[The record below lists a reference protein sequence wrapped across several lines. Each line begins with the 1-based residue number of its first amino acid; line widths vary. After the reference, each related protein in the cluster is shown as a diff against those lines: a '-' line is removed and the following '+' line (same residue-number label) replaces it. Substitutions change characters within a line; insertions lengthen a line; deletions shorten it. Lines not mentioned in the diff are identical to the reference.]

1 MFRRFLAA
9 VPLAFVSLTAPLEA
23 EAQVASGLDGL
34 SDEQL
39 QQAVNFVIG
48 NAIFSLYHEGARM
61 LISDFGPADTASVQA
76 PADQLAGTLILQ
88 ANEEW
93 LDTALVNATDSWY
106 LAREAETLPEHEAP
120 VFSALVPDRSRD
132 RNMACLM
139 VGRDKDGYGDLAA
152 MMGLNNAEF
161 DKCAAAYPGVASAW
175 ENFLAPHR
183 SQTPS
188 RFSVSYVPPRDPDL
202 EPYAIMI
209 RESKVLDLIS
219 RSFSS
224 YGLKG
229 DVKLTAKSC
238 GRPDVYW
245 SAEKREITYCYE
257 LGKFQAEL
265 IADHL
270 LNTVTEDKGAAGGQ
284 IPTAAANLEREI

>member
-1 MFRRFLAA
+1 MLRRFLAA
-9 VPLAFVSLTAPLEA
+9 IPLAFVSLTAP
-23 EAQVASGLDGL
+23 AQAQAAAGLDGL
-34 SDEQL
+34 SDDQL

-61 LISDFGPADTASVQA
+61 LISDFGTMDTGSTQA

-106 LAREAETLPEHEAP
+106 LGREAETLPEHEAP
-120 VFSALVPDRSRD
+120 VFSALIPDKSRD

-152 MMGLNNAEF
+152 MMGLDNAEF
-161 DKCAAAYPGVASAW
+161 DKCAAAYPRVASAW
-175 ENFLAPHR
+175 ENFLSPHR

-188 RFSVSYVPPRDPDL
+188 KFTVSYMPPRDPEL

-219 RSFSS
+219 RSFGA

-229 DVKLTAKSC
+229 DVKLTARTC

-284 IPTAAANLEREI
+284 IPTAVNLEREI

>member
-1 MFRRFLAA
+1 MLRRFLAA
-9 VPLAFVSLTAPLEA
+9 IPLAFVSLTAP
-23 EAQVASGLDGL
+23 AQAQTAAGLDGL
-34 SDEQL
+34 SDDQL

-61 LISDFGPADTASVQA
+61 LISDFGTVETGSAQA

-106 LAREAETLPEHEAP
+106 LGREAETLPEHEAP
-120 VFSALVPDRSRD
+120 VFSALIPDKSRD

-152 MMGLNNAEF
+152 MMGLDNAEF
-161 DKCAAAYPGVASAW
+161 DKCAAAYPRVASAW
-175 ENFLAPHR
+175 ENFLSPHR

-188 RFSVSYVPPRDPDL
+188 KFTVSYMPPRDPEL

-219 RSFSS
+219 RSFGA

-229 DVKLTAKSC
+229 DVKLTARTC

-245 SAEKREITYCYE
+245 SAERREITYCYE

-284 IPTAAANLEREI
+284 IPTAVNLEREI

>member
-1 MFRRFLAA
+1 MLRRFLAA
-9 VPLAFVSLTAPLEA
+9 VPLAFVSLMAPAQAQTAA
-23 EAQVASGLDGL
+23 GLDGL
-34 SDEQL
+34 SDDQL

-61 LISDFGPADTASVQA
+61 LISDFGTVETGSVQA

-106 LAREAETLPEHEAP
+106 LGREAETLPEHEAP
-120 VFSALVPDRSRD
+120 VFSALVPEKSRD

-152 MMGLNNAEF
+152 MMGLDNAEF
-161 DKCAAAYPGVASAW
+161 DKCAAAYPRVASTW
-175 ENFLAPHR
+175 ENFLSPHR

-188 RFSVSYVPPRDPDL
+188 KFTVSYMPPRDPEL
-202 EPYAIMI
+202 EAYAIMI

-219 RSFSS
+219 RSFGA

-229 DVKLTAKSC
+229 DVKLTARTC

-284 IPTAAANLEREI
+284 IPTAVNLEREI

>member
-9 VPLAFVSLTAPLEA
+9 VPLAFVSLTAPIGA
-23 EAQVASGLDGL
+23 QAQVASGLDGL

-48 NAIFSLYHEGARM
+48 NAIFSLYHEGSRM
-61 LISDFGPADTASVQA
+61 LISDFGAPETGSVQA

-106 LAREAETLPEHEAP
+106 LAREAETLPDHEAP

-152 MMGLNNAEF
+152 MMGLDNAEF
-161 DKCAAAYPGVASAW
+161 GKCAAAYPGVAKAW

-188 RFSVSYVPPRDPDL
+188 GLTVSYVAPRDPEL
-202 EPYAIMI
+202 EPYAIM
-209 RESKVLDLIS
+209 
-219 RSFSS
+219 
-224 YGLKG
+224 
-229 DVKLTAKSC
+229 
-238 GRPDVYW
+238 
-245 SAEKREITYCYE
+245 
-257 LGKFQAEL
+257 
-265 IADHL
+265 
-270 LNTVTEDKGAAGGQ
+270 
-284 IPTAAANLEREI
+284 

>member
-1 MFRRFLAA
+1 MLRRFLAA
-9 VPLAFVSLTAPLEA
+9 IPLAFVSLTAP
-23 EAQVASGLDGL
+23 AQAQTAAGLDGL
-34 SDEQL
+34 SDDQL

-61 LISDFGPADTASVQA
+61 LISDFGTMDTGSTQA

-106 LAREAETLPEHEAP
+106 LGREAETLPEHEAP
-120 VFSALVPDRSRD
+120 VFSALIPDKSRD

-152 MMGLNNAEF
+152 MMGLDNAEF
-161 DKCAAAYPGVASAW
+161 DKCAAAYPRVASAW
-175 ENFLAPHR
+175 ENFLSPHR

-188 RFSVSYVPPRDPDL
+188 KFTVSYMPPRDPEL

-219 RSFSS
+219 RSFGA

-229 DVKLTAKSC
+229 DVKLTARTC

-284 IPTAAANLEREI
+284 IPTAVNLEREI

>member
-1 MFRRFLAA
+1 MLRRFLAA
-9 VPLAFVSLTAPLEA
+9 VPLAFVSLTAP
-23 EAQVASGLDGL
+23 AQAQTAAGLDGL
-34 SDEQL
+34 SDDQL

-61 LISDFGPADTASVQA
+61 LISDFGTVETGSVQA

-106 LAREAETLPEHEAP
+106 LGREAETLPEHEAP
-120 VFSALVPDRSRD
+120 VFSALVPEKSRD

-152 MMGLNNAEF
+152 MMGLDNAEF
-161 DKCAAAYPGVASAW
+161 DKCAAAYPRVASAW
-175 ENFLAPHR
+175 ENFLSPHR

-188 RFSVSYVPPRDPDL
+188 KFIVSYMPPRDPEL
-202 EPYAIMI
+202 EAYAIMI

-219 RSFSS
+219 RSFGA

-229 DVKLTAKSC
+229 DVKLTARTC

-284 IPTAAANLEREI
+284 IPTAVNLEREI

>member
-1 MFRRFLAA
+1 MLRRFLAA
-9 VPLAFVSLTAPLEA
+9 VPLAFVSLTAPA
-23 EAQVASGLDGL
+23 QAQVAAGLDGL
-34 SDEQL
+34 SDDQL

-61 LISDFGPADTASVQA
+61 MISDFGAPETSSVQA

-106 LAREAETLPEHEAP
+106 LGREPETLPEHEAP
-120 VFSALVPDRSRD
+120 VFSTLVPEKGRD

-152 MMGLNNAEF
+152 MMGLDKAEF
-161 DKCAAAYPGVASAW
+161 DKCAAAYPRVASAW
-175 ENFLAPHR
+175 ENFLSPHR
-183 SQTPS
+183 SQTRS
-188 RFSVSYVPPRDPDL
+188 KFTVSYMPPRDPEL

-209 RESKVLDLIS
+209 KESKVLDLIS
-219 RSFSS
+219 RSFGA

-229 DVKLTAKSC
+229 DVKLTARTC

-270 LNTVTEDKGAAGGQ
+270 MNTVTEDKGAAGGQ
-284 IPTAAANLEREI
+284 IPTAVVLEREI

>member
-1 MFRRFLAA
+1 MLRRFLAA
-9 VPLAFVSLTAPLEA
+9 IPLAFVSLTAP
-23 EAQVASGLDGL
+23 AQAQTAAGLDGL
-34 SDEQL
+34 SDDQL

-61 LISDFGPADTASVQA
+61 LISDFGTVDTGSTQA

-106 LAREAETLPEHEAP
+106 LGREAETLPEHEAP
-120 VFSALVPDRSRD
+120 VFSALIPDKSRD

-152 MMGLNNAEF
+152 MMGLDNAEF
-161 DKCAAAYPGVASAW
+161 DKCAAAYPRVASAW
-175 ENFLAPHR
+175 ENFLSPHR
-183 SQTPS
+183 SQTRS
-188 RFSVSYVPPRDPDL
+188 KFTVSYMPPRDPEL

-219 RSFSS
+219 RSFGA

-229 DVKLTAKSC
+229 DVKLTARTC

-284 IPTAAANLEREI
+284 IPTAVNLEREI

>member
-1 MFRRFLAA
+1 MLRRFLAA
-9 VPLAFVSLTAPLEA
+9 IPLAFVSLTAP
-23 EAQVASGLDGL
+23 AQAQTAAGLDGL
-34 SDEQL
+34 SDDQL

-48 NAIFSLYHEGARM
+48 NAIFALYHEGARM
-61 LISDFGPADTASVQA
+61 LISDFGTVETGSAQA

-106 LAREAETLPEHEAP
+106 LGREAETLPEHEAP
-120 VFSALVPDRSRD
+120 VFSALIPDRSRD

-152 MMGLNNAEF
+152 MMGLDNAEF
-161 DKCAAAYPGVASAW
+161 DRCAAAYPRVASDW
-175 ENFLAPHR
+175 ENFLSPHR
-183 SQTPS
+183 SQTRS
-188 RFSVSYVPPRDPDL
+188 KFTVSYMPPRDPEL

-219 RSFSS
+219 RSFGA

-229 DVKLTAKSC
+229 DVKLTARTC

-284 IPTAAANLEREI
+284 IPTAVNLEREI

>member
-9 VPLAFVSLTAPLEA
+9 VPLAFVSLTVPIDTQ
-23 EAQVASGLDGL
+23 AQVASGLDGL
-34 SDEQL
+34 SDDQL

-61 LISDFGPADTASVQA
+61 LISDFGAPETGSALA

-106 LAREAETLPEHEAP
+106 LARETEALPEHEAP

-139 VGRDKDGYGDLAA
+139 VGRDKDGYGDLAT
-152 MMGLNNAEF
+152 MMGLANDEF
-161 DKCAAAYPGVASAW
+161 AKCGAAYPRIASAW
-175 ENFLAPHR
+175 EDFLTPHR
-183 SQTPS
+183 AQTPS
-188 RFSVSYVPPRDPDL
+188 RFTVSYVPPRDPEL
-202 EPYAIMI
+202 EPYAIMVK
-209 RESKVLDLIS
+209 ESKVLDLIS
-219 RSFSS
+219 RSFGV

-229 DVKLTAKSC
+229 EVKLTAKSC

-270 LNTVTEDKGAAGGQ
+270 LNSVTEDKGSAGGHT
-284 IPTAAANLEREI
+284 PTAVTLEREI

>member
-1 MFRRFLAA
+1 MLRRFLAA
-9 VPLAFVSLTAPLEA
+9 VPLAFVSLTAP
-23 EAQVASGLDGL
+23 AQAQTAAGLDGL
-34 SDEQL
+34 SDDQL

-61 LISDFGPADTASVQA
+61 LISDFGTVETGSVQA

-106 LAREAETLPEHEAP
+106 LGREAETLPEHEAP
-120 VFSALVPDRSRD
+120 VFSALVPEKSRD

-152 MMGLNNAEF
+152 MMGLDNAEF
-161 DKCAAAYPGVASAW
+161 DKCAAAYPRVASAW
-175 ENFLAPHR
+175 ENFLSPHR

-188 RFSVSYVPPRDPDL
+188 KFTVSYMPPRDPEL

-209 RESKVLDLIS
+209 KESKVLDLIS
-219 RSFSS
+219 RSFGA

-229 DVKLTAKSC
+229 DVKLTARTC

-270 LNTVTEDKGAAGGQ
+270 LSTVTEDKGAAGGQ
-284 IPTAAANLEREI
+284 IPTAVNLEREI

>member
-1 MFRRFLAA
+1 M
-9 VPLAFVSLTAPLEA
+9 
-23 EAQVASGLDGL
+23 
-34 SDEQL
+34 
-39 QQAVNFVIG
+39 
-48 NAIFSLYHEGARM
+48 
-61 LISDFGPADTASVQA
+61 
-76 PADQLAGTLILQ
+76 
-88 ANEEW
+88 
-93 LDTALVNATDSWY
+93 
-106 LAREAETLPEHEAP
+106 PEHEAP

-152 MMGLNNAEF
+152 MMGLDNAQF
-161 DKCAAAYPGVASAW
+161 GKCAAAYPGVASAW
-175 ENFLAPHR
+175 ENFLAPYR
-183 SQTPS
+183 SQASSKFTI
-188 RFSVSYVPPRDPDL
+188 SYVPPRDPEL
-202 EPYAIMI
+202 EPYAIMV

-219 RSFSS
+219 RSFGA
-224 YGLKG
+224 YALKG

-284 IPTAAANLEREI
+284 IPTAAVNLEREI

>member
-9 VPLAFVSLTAPLEA
+9 VPLAFVSLTAPMQA

-34 SDEQL
+34 SDDQL

-61 LISDFGPADTASVQA
+61 LISDFGTADTASVRPRPISW
-76 PADQLAGTLILQ
+76 PARSSFRPMRNGSTPRSSTPPTAGISHVRRRPCRSTRLPSFPRWCPTG
-88 ANEEW
+88 AA
-93 LDTALVNATDSWY
+93 TAIW
-106 LAREAETLPEHEAP
+106 P
-120 VFSALVPDRSRD
+120 
-132 RNMACLM
+132 CLM

-175 ENFLAPHR
+175 ENFLSTHR

-188 RFSVSYVPPRDPDL
+188 RFAVSYVPPRDPEL
-202 EPYAIMI
+202 EPYAIMVK
-209 RESKVLDLIS
+209 ESKVLDLIS
-219 RSFSS
+219 RSFGG

-229 DVKLTAKSC
+229 DVKLTARSC

-270 LNTVTEDKGAAGGQ
+270 LNTVTEDKGAAGGH
-284 IPTAAANLEREI
+284 IPTAVNLEREI

>member
-1 MFRRFLAA
+1 MLRRFLAA
-9 VPLAFVSLTAPLEA
+9 VPLAFVSLTAPA
-23 EAQVASGLDGL
+23 QAQVAAGLDGL
-34 SDEQL
+34 SDDQL

-61 LISDFGPADTASVQA
+61 LISDFGAPETSSVQA

-106 LAREAETLPEHEAP
+106 LGREAETLPEHEAP
-120 VFSALVPDRSRD
+120 VFSALVPEKGRD

-152 MMGLNNAEF
+152 MMGLDKAEF
-161 DKCAAAYPGVASAW
+161 DKCAAAYPRVASAW
-175 ENFLAPHR
+175 ESFLSPHR

-188 RFSVSYVPPRDPDL
+188 KFTVSYMPPRDPEL

-209 RESKVLDLIS
+209 KESKVLDLIR
-219 RSFSS
+219 RSFGA

-229 DVKLTAKSC
+229 DVKLTARTC

-270 LNTVTEDKGAAGGQ
+270 MNTVTEDKGAAGGQ
-284 IPTAAANLEREI
+284 IPTAVVLEREI

>member
-1 MFRRFLAA
+1 MLRRFLAA
-9 VPLAFVSLTAPLEA
+9 IPLAFVSLTAP
-23 EAQVASGLDGL
+23 AQAQTAAGLDGL
-34 SDEQL
+34 SDDQL

-61 LISDFGPADTASVQA
+61 LISDFGTVETGSAQA

-106 LAREAETLPEHEAP
+106 LGREAETLPEHEAP
-120 VFSALVPDRSRD
+120 VFSALIPDKSRD

-152 MMGLNNAEF
+152 MMGLDNAEF
-161 DKCAAAYPGVASAW
+161 DKCAAAYPRVASAW
-175 ENFLAPHR
+175 ENFLSPHR

-188 RFSVSYVPPRDPDL
+188 KFTVSYMPPRDPEL

-219 RSFSS
+219 RSFGA

-229 DVKLTAKSC
+229 DVKLTARTC

-284 IPTAAANLEREI
+284 IPTAVNLEREI

>member
-1 MFRRFLAA
+1 MLRRFLAA
-9 VPLAFVSLTAPLEA
+9 VPLAFVSLTAPA
-23 EAQVASGLDGL
+23 QAQVAAGLDGL
-34 SDEQL
+34 SDDQL

-61 LISDFGPADTASVQA
+61 LISDFGAPETSSVQA

-106 LAREAETLPEHEAP
+106 LGREAETLPEHEAP
-120 VFSALVPDRSRD
+120 VFSALVPEKGRD

-152 MMGLNNAEF
+152 MMGLDKAEF
-161 DKCAAAYPGVASAW
+161 DKCAAAYPRVASAW
-175 ENFLAPHR
+175 ENFLSPHR

-188 RFSVSYVPPRDPDL
+188 KFTVSYMPPRDPEL

-209 RESKVLDLIS
+209 KESKVLDLIS
-219 RSFSS
+219 RSFGA

-229 DVKLTAKSC
+229 DVKLTARTC

-270 LNTVTEDKGAAGGQ
+270 MNTVTEDKGAAGGQ
-284 IPTAAANLEREI
+284 IPTAVVLEREI

>member
-1 MFRRFLAA
+1 MLRRFLAA
-9 VPLAFVSLTAPLEA
+9 IPLAFVSLTAPA
-23 EAQVASGLDGL
+23 QAQVAAGLDGL
-34 SDEQL
+34 SDDQL

-61 LISDFGPADTASVQA
+61 LISDFGAPDTSSAQA

-106 LAREAETLPEHEAP
+106 LARDAQSLPAHEAP
-120 VFSALVPDRSRD
+120 VFSALVPDRTRD

-152 MMGLNNAEF
+152 MMGLDKAEF
-161 DKCAAAYPGVASAW
+161 DKCGAAYPRIASAW
-175 ENFLAPHR
+175 ENFLSPHR
-183 SQTPS
+183 SQSPS
-188 RFSVSYVPPRDPDL
+188 KFTVTYMPPRDPDL
-202 EPYAIMI
+202 EPYAIMV

-219 RSFSS
+219 RSFGA

-229 DVKLTAKSC
+229 DVKLTARTC

-270 LNTVTEDKGAAGGQ
+270 MNTVTEDKGAAGGQ
-284 IPTAAANLEREI
+284 IPTAANLEREI

>member
-1 MFRRFLAA
+1 MLRRFLAA
-9 VPLAFVSLTAPLEA
+9 IPLAFVSLTAPA
-23 EAQVASGLDGL
+23 QAQVAAGLDGL
-34 SDEQL
+34 SDDQL

-61 LISDFGPADTASVQA
+61 LISDFGAPETSSVQA

-106 LAREAETLPEHEAP
+106 LVRDAQTLPSHEAP
-120 VFSALVPDRSRD
+120 VFSALVPDKSRD

-152 MMGLNNAEF
+152 MMGLDNAEF
-161 DKCAAAYPGVASAW
+161 DKCAAAYPRIASAW
-175 ENFLAPHR
+175 ENFLSPHR
-183 SQTPS
+183 TQSSSKFT
-188 RFSVSYVPPRDPDL
+188 VTYMPPRDPDL
-202 EPYAIMI
+202 EPYAIMV

-219 RSFSS
+219 RSFGA

-229 DVKLTAKSC
+229 DVKLTARTC

-270 LNTVTEDKGAAGGQ
+270 MNTVTEDKGAAGGQ
-284 IPTAAANLEREI
+284 IPTAVVLEREI

>member
-1 MFRRFLAA
+1 MLRRFLAA
-9 VPLAFVSLTAPLEA
+9 IPLAFVSLTAP
-23 EAQVASGLDGL
+23 AQAQTAAGLDGL
-34 SDEQL
+34 SDDQL

-48 NAIFSLYHEGARM
+48 NAIFALYHEGARM
-61 LISDFGPADTASVQA
+61 LISDFGTVETGSAQA

-106 LAREAETLPEHEAP
+106 LGREAETLPEHEAP
-120 VFSALVPDRSRD
+120 VFSALIPDKSRD

-152 MMGLNNAEF
+152 MMGLDNAEF
-161 DKCAAAYPGVASAW
+161 DKCAAAYPRVASAW
-175 ENFLAPHR
+175 ENFLSPHR

-188 RFSVSYVPPRDPDL
+188 KFTVSYMPPRDPEL

-219 RSFSS
+219 RSFGA
-224 YGLKG
+224 YDLKG
-229 DVKLTAKSC
+229 DVKLTARTC

-284 IPTAAANLEREI
+284 IPTAVNLEREI

>member
-1 MFRRFLAA
+1 MSRRFLAA
-9 VPLAFVSLTAPLEA
+9 VSLAFISLTVPVG
-23 EAQVASGLDGL
+23 AQAQAATGLDGL
-34 SDEQL
+34 SEEQL

-48 NAIFSLYHEGARM
+48 NAIFSLYHEGASM
-61 LISDFGPADTASVQA
+61 LISDFGKPQTGSSQA
-76 PADQLAGTLILQ
+76 PADELAGTLILQ

-106 LAREAETLPEHEAP
+106 LAREADTLPMHEPPA
-120 VFSALVPDRSRD
+120 FTALVPNKNRD

-152 MMGLNNAEF
+152 MMGLDKAEF
-161 DKCAAAYPGVASAW
+161 DGCALDYPRIASTW
-175 ENFLAPHR
+175 EEFLAPHR
-183 SQTPS
+183 SKTAA
-188 RFSVSYVPPRDPDL
+188 RFSVSYIPPRDPAL
-202 EPYAIMI
+202 EPYAIMVK
-209 RESKVLDLIS
+209 ESKVLDLIS
-219 RSFSS
+219 RSFGA

-229 DVKLTAKSC
+229 DVKLTAKTC

-265 IADHL
+265 IAGHL
-270 LNTVTEDKGAAGGQ
+270 VNSVTEDKGAAGGHV
-284 IPTAAANLEREI
+284 PTAVNLEREI

>member
-1 MFRRFLAA
+1 MLRRFLAA
-9 VPLAFVSLTAPLEA
+9 IPLAFVSLTAP
-23 EAQVASGLDGL
+23 AQAQTAAGLDGL
-34 SDEQL
+34 SDDQL

-61 LISDFGPADTASVQA
+61 LISDFGTVETGSAQA

-106 LAREAETLPEHEAP
+106 LGREAETLPEHEAP
-120 VFSALVPDRSRD
+120 VFSALIPDKSRD

-152 MMGLNNAEF
+152 MMGLDNAEF
-161 DKCAAAYPGVASAW
+161 DKCAAAYPRVASVW
-175 ENFLAPHR
+175 ENFLGPHR

-188 RFSVSYVPPRDPDL
+188 KFTVSYMPPRDPEL

-209 RESKVLDLIS
+209 RESKVLDLVS
-219 RSFSS
+219 RSFGA

-229 DVKLTAKSC
+229 DVKLTARTC

-284 IPTAAANLEREI
+284 IPTAVNLEREI

>member
-1 MFRRFLAA
+1 MLRRFLAA
-9 VPLAFVSLTAPLEA
+9 VPLAFVSLTLPIEA
-23 EAQVASGLDGL
+23 GAQVASGLDGL
-34 SDEQL
+34 SDDQL
-39 QQAVNFVIG
+39 QQSVNFVIG

-61 LISDFGPADTASVQA
+61 LISDFGTAETASVQS

-139 VGRDKDGYGDLAA
+139 VGRDKDGYGDLAT
-152 MMGLNNAEF
+152 MMGLPNAEF
-161 DKCAAAYPGVASAW
+161 DKCVAAYPGVASAW

-188 RFSVSYVPPRDPDL
+188 KFSVSYVPPRDPEL
-202 EPYAIMI
+202 EPYAIMVK
-209 RESKVLDLIS
+209 ESKVLDLIS
-219 RSFSS
+219 RSFSG

-270 LNTVTEDKGAAGGQ
+270 LNSVTEDKGAAGGQ
-284 IPTAAANLEREI
+284 IPTAVNLEREI